1 MSREVPDRVA
11 AAGPRAKPGW
21 LSHHLPVVLLVLA
34 FLCLVGAG
42 AAAAWGQFKPGKTGP
57 VVSVALSACA
67 FVLTLAAVWVRPRR

>member
-1 MSREVPDRVA
+1 MSDRVA

-21 LSHHLPVVLLVLA
+21 LSRHLPVVLLMLA
-34 FLCLVGAG
+34 FLCLLGAG

-67 FVLTLAAVWVRPRR
+67 FVLTLASVWVRPRR